1 MGECWPLFC
10 GDAVFTLSCAEVLI
24 ADQSMCRDSSGS
36 GAAGLAKRCSKYL
49 RAHACLRPSDHGV
62 GFAFF
67 RLRLRLAGTKA
78 GDFGDRAG
86 GAETAAVAAADLLLV
101 RMLCLLLLLLLLL
114 FLLFL

>member
-1 MGECWPLFC
+1 M
-10 GDAVFTLSCAEVLI
+10 FTLSCAEALI

-49 RAHACLRPSDHGV
+49 RGHACLRPSDHGV

-67 RLRLRLAGTKA
+67 RLRLSLTGTKA

-86 GAETAAVAAADLLLV
+86 GAEAAAVATAVLLLV

-114 FLLFL
+114 LLFLLFL